1 MKGYDG
7 KVEKGRER
15 GDGEESTVTSEVWE
29 SGRKNMGVIELR
41 SQGVKESQ
49 KVFIAFK

>member
-15 GDGEESTVTSEVWE
+15 GDGEETTMTSVVWE
-29 SGRKNMGVIELR
+29 SGRKKHGVRELR
-41 SQGVKESQ
+41 SRGVKESQ